1 MALVIF
7 CVALTEAM
15 RLRSALSDG
24 MGGYAKALE

>member
-15 RLRSALSDG
+15 RVLSDFRLG
-24 MGGYAKALE
+24 IGPPSG